1 MSGNRPIW
9 PMVWPW
15 NDGLGVRMHWREA
28 INSRR
33 FSLSYLSIIAILYA
47 WLGFGTSSC
56 STPSEAIIC
65 DVALWPYNIV
75 DAPLTYVLTLFTSIW
90 FHNSIDHILL
100 VTVVIILFLQSAE
113 VRIGTKRTMIA
124 MFAVQIS
131 TALIITL
138 YLYMGDYLNPADGWY
153 YHGINNRNYMGGS
166 VGLFGVVGV
175 LFAQIKRPFVGA
187 LFYSGFEFWNA
198 HIYHGA
204 SMYVVLGHATAFT
217 LGFILGQY
225 WLRKEKCE
233 ARSGILNQNQQM
245 SNDE

>member
-15 NDGLGVRMHWREA
+15 NNGQGDRMHWREA

-33 FSLSYLSIIAILYA
+33 FSLSYLSIIALLYA

-65 DVALWPYNIV
+65 DMALWPYNLV
-75 DAPLTYVLTLFTSIW
+75 DAPLTYVLSLFTSIW

-100 VTVVIILFLQSAE
+100 VTVVITIFLQSAE

-138 YLYMGDYLNPADGWY
+138 YLYMGDSIWVITSTQPMV
-153 YHGINNRNYMGGS
+153 GIIMASIIAITWVALWGYS
-166 VGLFGVVGV
+166 VSS
-175 LFAQIKRPFVGA
+175 AC
-187 LFYSGFEFWNA
+187 Y
-198 HIYHGA
+198 
-204 SMYVVLGHATAFT
+204 
-217 LGFILGQY
+217 
-225 WLRKEKCE
+225 LRK
-233 ARSGILNQNQQM
+233 
-245 SNDE
+245 